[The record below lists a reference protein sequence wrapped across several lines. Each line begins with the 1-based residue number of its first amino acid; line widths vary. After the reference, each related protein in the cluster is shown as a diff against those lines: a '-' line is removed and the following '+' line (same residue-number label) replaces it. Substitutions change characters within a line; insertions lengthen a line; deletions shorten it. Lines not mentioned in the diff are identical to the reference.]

1 MKHTFLKSIFLI
13 AYLSLLC
20 VPHISGK
27 TPNPCD
33 TYSTTS
39 TTSCDSYTWSCN
51 GSPVGGACAASH
63 TPGVVVDGFDLIV
76 RKFIGTNDAET
87 AAAAVVTSTNASLT
101 YQIVVTN
108 V

>member
-1 MKHTFLKSIFLI
+1 VT
-13 AYLSLLC
+13 AATPGLC
-20 VPHISGK
+20 PAGQPVGGF
-27 TPNPCD
+27 TAV
-33 TYSTTS
+33 TTGN
-39 TTSCDSYTWSCN
+39 TTNYTWSCN